1 MDNNSI
7 FFTQKKFDE
16 VWNRVTSS
24 DSADSDTLKALMGYE
39 YTDFLTYN
47 ALSKKY
53 TGELRTR
60 FIEMAKD
67 ESRHYRTL
75 RARYYILTGDNFPPE
90 KQSITSSS
98 AILDALRN
106 RYIIE
111 SSAYEG
117 YLKAAE
123 ETKLWDLSELYRGNA
138 ADEKRHMIIVTELL
152 GNILK

>member
-16 VWNRVTSS
+16 IWSRVTSS
-24 DSADSDTLKALMGYE
+24 SSADVDMLKSLMIYE
-39 YTDFLTYN
+39 YADFLTYN

-60 FIEMAKD
+60 FTEMAKD
-67 ESRHYRTL
+67 ESQHFRTL
-75 RARYYILTGDNFPPE
+75 RARYYILTGDNFRPE
-90 KQSITSSS
+90 KQNITLSS
-98 AILDALRN
+98 AILDILRN

-111 SSAYEG
+111 NSAYDG
-117 YLKAAE
+117 YLKAAA
-123 ETKLWDLSELYRGNA
+123 ETKLQDLSELYQGNA
-138 ADEKRHMIIVTELL
+138 ADEKKHMKTVTELL